1 MLFNPVAS
9 EDVFGSSAASGGIG
23 LVVDSFNFT
32 IIPPDV
38 SRTGTIWIL
47 RQWSKLWWLSMT
59 YYTSILTIFL

>member
-1 MLFNPVAS
+1 MYLIGILIIAMLFNPVAS

-38 SRTGTIWIL
+38 SRTGTI
-47 RQWSKLWWLSMT
+47 
-59 YYTSILTIFL
+59 